1 MEFDKRILAGKKP
14 LTCLDAEQAKLFIG
28 KECYFSD
35 FASKYEKIE
44 DIEKAINHVNYSK
57 DVLTY
62 VNAGGQECAFTD
74 SKRNNFRYCLP
85 VEWTEEKQVELKWRA
100 YTIAE
105 FQDTFTIGRAVRF
118 RRKDEPNK
126 EHLLAFNGYYTL
138 HDGKVVVLLGIH
150 FYTLEE
156 LFKQYEWQE
165 FYTEDYRPFGIK
177 E

>member
-1 MEFDKRILAGKKP
+1 MELDKRILSDKKP

-35 FASKYEKIE
+35 FACKYEKIE
-44 DIEKAINHVNYSK
+44 DIEKADSINYGK

-62 VNAGGQECAFTD
+62 VNAGGQELSFVN
-74 SKRNNFRYCLP
+74 SKKTTFRYCLP
-85 VEWTEEKQVELKWRA
+85 VEWVEEKQQEFKWRA

-105 FQDTFTIGRAVRF
+105 FQETFTVGRAVRF
-118 RRKDEPNK
+118 RRKDEPTK
-126 EHLLAFNGYYTL
+126 EHLLVFGGYYTL
-138 HDGKVVVLLGIH
+138 YNGQVSILFGIH

-156 LFKQYEWQE
+156 LFEQYEWQE
-165 FYTEDYRPFGIK
+165 FYTDEYRPFGIK